1 MSELLKF
8 ALFAGICGTKNP
20 SFDKQPNKIE
30 TELQTVQYLLNFIA
44 TLTNTQSQLTCLHL
58 FYHHLGGY

>member
-44 TLTNTQSQLTCLHL
+44 TLTNTQSQLACLHL